1 MGIPNEL
8 SSDVATAL
16 LARKDP
22 QAQAGTP
29 ALIEIVRNFHS
40 AMRDLKSEERRRRRR
55 FHKSSA
61 AQQGQSSGRAA
72 SGSN

>member
-8 SSDVATAL
+8 SSDVAAAV

-22 QAQAGTP
+22 QLQDGAL

-40 AMRDLKSEERRRRRR
+40 AMRDLKIEERRRRLYAISPTEPPQA
-55 FHKSSA
+55 SS
-61 AQQGQSSGRAA
+61 QTA
-72 SGSN
+72 SG